1 MENYN
6 PVQQTASEAEGKT
19 AGIVSYLTIIGW
31 LVAYFAMHKDKKTDI
46 GSYQLRQ
53 TLLLHI
59 SSFVIGIILNIL
71 YYSMA
76 IGAMFYVSGL
86 VNLAFFILWLIGLIG
101 AINGQKK
108 PIPLIGEKA
117 QTTFPS
123 I

>member
-19 AGIVSYLTIIGW
+19 AGIVSYFTIIGW

-53 TLLLHI
+53 TLLLHLTSI
-59 SSFVIGIILNIL
+59 ALSIIVNIL
-71 YYSMA
+71 VFSMA
-76 IGAMFYVSGL
+76 ITA
-86 VNLAFFILWLIGLIG
+86 ILYLSYLINIVLLIFWIIGFIG
-101 AINGQKK
+101 ALNGQKK
-108 PIPLIGEKA
+108 PIPILGEKA

>member
-31 LVAYFAMHKDKKTDI
+31 LVAYFAMHKDKKTSI

-59 SSFVIGIILNIL
+59 SSFVVGIIMNIL
-71 YYSMA
+71 YYGMA
-76 IGAMFYVSGL
+76 IGAMFYVSSL
-86 VNLAFFILWLIGLIG
+86 VNLIFFILWLIGIIG
-101 AINGQKK
+101 AVNGQKK
-108 PIPLIGEKA
+108 PIPLIGDRA
-117 QTTFPS
+117 QGMFPG

>member
-19 AGIVSYLTIIGW
+19 AGIVSYFTIIGW

-53 TLLLHI
+53 TLLLHLTALAL
-59 SSFVIGIILNIL
+59 SIIVNIL
-71 YYSMA
+71 VFSMA
-76 IGAMFYVSGL
+76 ITAILYVSYL
-86 VNLAFFILWLIGLIG
+86 LNIVLFIFWIIGFIG
-101 AINGQKK
+101 AVNGQKK
-108 PIPLIGEKA
+108 PIPVLGEKA

>member
-31 LVAYFAMHKDKKTDI
+31 LVAYFAMHKDKKTSI

-53 TLLLHI
+53 TLLLHL
-59 SSFVIGIILNIL
+59 SSIIVGIIINIL

-76 IGAMFYVSGL
+76 IGAMFYISGL
-86 VNLAFFILWLIGLIG
+86 INIVFFILWLIGIIG
-101 AINGQKK
+101 AANGQKK
-108 PIPLIGEKA
+108 PIPLIGERA
-117 QTTFPS
+117 QGMFPS